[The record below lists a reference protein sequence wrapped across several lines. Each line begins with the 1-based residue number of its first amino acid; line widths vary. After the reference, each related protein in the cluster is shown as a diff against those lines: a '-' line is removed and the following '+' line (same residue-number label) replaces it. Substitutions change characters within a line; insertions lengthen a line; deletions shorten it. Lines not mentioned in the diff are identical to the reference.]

1 MQKIRLIAMGRLTEP
16 ALCASAELYRKRL
29 SRFCSLT
36 VAEPKPE
43 PLPAAPSP
51 AEIEKALEKEGAR
64 ILDEIPPR
72 AAAVALC
79 VEGRSMTSPAFASWL
94 DRAFADGA
102 GEICFLIGS
111 SYGLAP
117 AVKARAD
124 LRLSLS
130 AMTFPHELFRVML
143 LEQLYRAYEINSGGK
158 YHK

>member
-1 MQKIRLIAMGRLTEP
+1 MQKIRLIAMGRLTEAP
-16 ALCASAELYRKRL
+16 LRASAELYQKRL
-29 SRFCSLT
+29 SRFCSLS

-43 PLPAAPSP
+43 PLPADPSP
-51 AEIEKALEKEGAR
+51 AEIERALGKEGTR

-79 VEGRSMTSPAFASWL
+79 VEGKSMTSPAFAAWL
-94 DRAFADGA
+94 DRTFSAGA

-111 SYGLAP
+111 SHGLSP
-117 AVKARAD
+117 EVKARAD

-143 LEQLYRAYEINSGGK
+143 LEQLYRAYEINTGGK